1 MNTQEQIAQQMIQQA
16 DVLSQSIQGLVSRCE
31 VRQDRASKFYDHDE
45 SMNDLRYEL
54 ENSMRNGLAGR
65 AQFVPSYVS
74 SPGGVTIEK
83 SQHVAKAVIE
93 ALDHMETAAAFWDVL
108 KSSTCPMVQALREHI
123 CKGYS
128 QLYADEIAEAR
139 GI

>member
-31 VRQDRASKFYDHDE
+31 VRQDRDSKFYDRDE
-45 SMNDLRYEL
+45 SLNEVRDEL
-54 ENSMRNGLAGR
+54 ENAIRNGMAGR
-65 AQFVPSYVS
+65 SQFVPTYTTNSA
-74 SPGGVTIEK
+74 GVPVERT
-83 SQHVAKAVIE
+83 QHVTEAVIE
-93 ALDHMETAAAFWDVL
+93 AIDHMETAAAFWDVL
-108 KSSTCPMVQALREHI
+108 KSSTCPMVQSLREHI

>member
-1 MNTQEQIAQQMIQQA
+1 MIALNIQ
-16 DVLSQSIQGLVSRCE
+16 SLVNRCE
-31 VRQDRASKFYDHDE
+31 VRQDRASKFYDRDE
-45 SMNDLRYEL
+45 SINDLRYEL
-54 ENSMRNGLAGR
+54 ENAMRNGLAGR
-65 AQFVPSYVS
+65 VQFVPTYTRPG
-74 SPGGVTIEK
+74 PGGVPIERT
-83 SQHVAKAVIE
+83 QHVAEAVIE
-93 ALDHMETAAAFWDVL
+93 SLDHMETAAAFWDVL

>member
-1 MNTQEQIAQQMIQQA
+1 MSA
-16 DVLSQSIQGLVSRCE
+16 LSIQGLVNRCE

-65 AQFVPSYVS
+65 AQFVPSYVMR
-74 SPGGVTIEK
+74 SPGGVPIEK
-83 SQHVAKAVIE
+83 SQHVAEAVIE

-128 QLYADEIAEAR
+128 QLYANEIAEAR